1 VGAPPFTSPWRASPL
16 GGTLPPMTASAASR
30 ARADRLRE
38 RIAAIRKE
46 HSVATARARMNGTE
60 IPPYSQL
67 GALGVAD
74 HLPAMVQAQD
84 VNRHL
89 LASLDGLLLLI
100 EQEQER
106 ARATDG

>member
-1 VGAPPFTSPWRASPL
+1 MPAT
-16 GGTLPPMTASAASR
+16 AASR

-46 HSVATARARMNGTE
+46 HSVATARARMNGTAT
-60 IPPYSQL
+60 PPYSQL

-74 HLPAMVQAQD
+74 HFPAMVEAQE

-89 LASLDGLLLLI
+89 LGSLGHLLLLI
-100 EQEQER
+100 DQEQ
-106 ARATDG
+106 ARPASR

>member
-1 VGAPPFTSPWRASPL
+1 
-16 GGTLPPMTASAASR
+16 MTASAASR